1 MRFIQVVIAE
11 GDAVPSGAS
20 LRNKANFDAL
30 STLWSGMGHGEVAAL
45 RADKTLGR
53 KARTKLVTPLSAED
67 LAQLV
72 DACLRE
78 RPAFVLV
85 EGIQLFQAVEAL
97 ATSIP
102 DLPVIIDMHNI
113 ESTLRM
119 DAALERAARPIRP
132 LALPIFAFKR
142 WHGMRVERKGVRW
155 ARQVWV
161 CSPSDLQE
169 AGRRFGAARLAVVP
183 NPIPDWTRTAPP
195 RTAGK
200 MQEILFLGHLGYF
213 PNRRAVE
220 MLCNGIMPK
229 VHRLAPQATLHVCGR
244 RPRRDVEALVRSSG
258 HRLTANPSNLAD
270 VYATAAVAAMPIPV
284 GGGTRLKVLE
294 AMAVG
299 CPIVATAK
307 AVEGLGLIPREH
319 FRRAES
325 PGEFATEIA
334 ALLASGEAAAQMSER
349 ARRLVQERF
358 GPEAHLAAIRNA
370 LVSAGLLDEAND
382 A

>member
-30 STLWSGMGHGEVAAL
+30 STLWSGIGHGEVAAL

-53 KARTKLVTPLSAED
+53 KARTKLVSPLASED

-72 DACLRE
+72 DACRRE
-78 RPAFVLV
+78 RPDFVLV
-85 EGIQLFQAVEAL
+85 EGVQLLQAVEAL
-97 ATSIP
+97 VKSIP

-119 DAALERAARPIRP
+119 DAALERAGRLIRP
-132 LALPIFAFKR
+132 LALPIFALKR
-142 WHGMRVERKGVRW
+142 WLGMRVERKGVHL

-161 CSPSDLQE
+161 CSQPDLRE
-169 AGRRFGAARLAVVP
+169 AERRFGAGRLAVVP
-183 NPIPDWTRTAPP
+183 NPIPDWTRTAPQ
-195 RTAGK
+195 RMAGK

-220 MLCNGIMPK
+220 MLCNDIMPK
-229 VHRLAPQATLHVCGR
+229 VRQLAPEATLHVCGR
-244 RPRRDVEALVRSSG
+244 RPRRDAEALVRSSG

-307 AVEGLGLIPREH
+307 AVEGLGLMPQEH
-319 FRRAES
+319 YRRAET
-325 PGEFATEIA
+325 PEEFATEIA
-334 ALLASGEAAAQMSER
+334 ALLASDEAAAQMSER
-349 ARRLVQERF
+349 ARCLVQERF
-358 GPEAHLAAIRNA
+358 GPQVHLAAIRNA
-370 LVSAGLLDEAND
+370 LVSAGLLDESKD
-382 A
+382 V